1 MLSYAPLKI
10 PRLCG
15 VFLHIA
21 HLKNTPRIFYNSI
34 MKAFPIIVS
43 SPSGAGKTTIVQAVL
58 AQNKTLSRVVTAT
71 TRDPRTGEKDG
82 VDYHFW
88 TIKKF
93 ENAIKKHQMLEWA
106 KVHTNYYGT
115 PKKSVDLLIKKGI
128 CPVLVIDVQG
138 ARIVRKAYKDAVSVF
153 IIPPS
158 LRELKRRILGRKD
171 NTKDIEVRLKTAK
184 KEMQDI
190 DRYDYALVNDD
201 LQQTIEKMSSI
212 ICAEQSKVCRLD
224 KKLKILR

>member
-1 MLSYAPLKI
+1 
-10 PRLCG
+10 
-15 VFLHIA
+15 
-21 HLKNTPRIFYNSI
+21 

-71 TRDPRTGEKDG
+71 TREARTGEKDG

-88 TIKKF
+88 TMKKF
-93 ENAIKKHQMLEWA
+93 ESAIKKRQMLEWA

-115 PKKSVDLLIKKGI
+115 PKKSVDTLIKKGI
-128 CPVLVIDVQG
+128 CPILVIDVQG

-158 LRELKRRILGRKD
+158 LRELKKRILGRKD

-190 DRYDYALVNDD
+190 DKYDYALINDN
-201 LQQTIEKMSSI
+201 LQQAIEKMQSI
-212 ICAEQSKVCRLD
+212 ILAEQSKVCRLD
-224 KKLKILR
+224 KKLKTLR